1 MKDELELLKKDWQKE
16 DSKYPKLTY
25 NEIYK
30 MILKKSSSIVK
41 WIFIISLL
49 EFAFWTL
56 ISFGLK
62 DSESMQRFEEYDADL
77 IVIPLSIIG
86 YLILAY
92 FFYLFFRNY
101 QRISVT
107 DNAKLLMENI
117 IKTRKTVKHYVLF
130 NLIYLVI
137 TTIIFTIIQF
147 NKDQLVIDKISA
159 ATQNGEALKF
169 YAITIGAIIILL
181 VLVIGLLLLFYYLI
195 YGLLLK
201 RLNRNYKELKKLE
214 V

>member
-1 MKDELELLKKDWQKE
+1 MDELELLKKDWQKE
-16 DSKYPKLTY
+16 DSKYPKLSY
-25 NEIYK
+25 DEIYR
-30 MILKKSSSIVK
+30 MILSKSSSIVK

-62 DSESMQRFEEYDADL
+62 DSESMQRFKEYEADL
-77 IVIPLSIIG
+77 IVIPLSIAG

-107 DNAKLLMENI
+107 DSAKVLMENI

-137 TTIIFTIIQF
+137 TTVIFSIIQF
-147 NKDQLVIDKISA
+147 NRDELIIDKISA
-159 ATQNGEALKF
+159 ATQNGEAFKF
-169 YAITIGAIIILL
+169 YAITIGAIAIML
-181 VLVIGLLLLFYYLI
+181 VLVIAILLLFYYLI

-201 RLNRNYKELKKLE
+201 RLNRNYKELKRLE
-214 V
+214 I